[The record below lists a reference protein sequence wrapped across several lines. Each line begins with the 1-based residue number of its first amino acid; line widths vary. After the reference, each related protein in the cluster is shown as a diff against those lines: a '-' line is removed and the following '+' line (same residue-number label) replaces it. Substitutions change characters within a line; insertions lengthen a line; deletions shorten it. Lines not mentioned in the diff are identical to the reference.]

1 MMLETPSDI
10 DQNTG
15 ATTET
20 IYARTHHS
28 LFQDLTMGLEPNE
41 IDRNT
46 EPTTETRTR
55 SNHCSFPDL
64 AMQLQTNAVCGKTGP
79 TPETC
84 TRSRNTSF
92 QDLAMPPEANVVSG
106 QTGPNPESHTRSHNT
121 SFQTH
126 SRLPGVWRRDVGQA
140 ACRPGRAEAEQGGRD
155 VGQAACRPGRAET
168 EEGGRRRRTA
178 FSGWQL
184 ACLEQ
189 RFGSDKY
196 LTAGQRACLASLL
209 RLTDTQVKTWY
220 QNRR

>member
-1 MMLETPSDI
+1 
-10 DQNTG
+10 
-15 ATTET
+15 
-20 IYARTHHS
+20 
-28 LFQDLTMGLEPNE
+28 MGLEPNE

-46 EPTTETRTR
+46 EPTTERRTR
-55 SNHCSFPDL
+55 PNHSSFPDL

-84 TRSRNTSF
+84 TRSHNTSF
-92 QDLAMPPEANVVSG
+92 QDLAMPPETNVVSG

-121 SFQTH
+121 SFHTH
-126 SRLPGVWRRDVGQA
+126 SRLPGVWRRDVGQGACFPGRTEAEEGGMDVGHA
-140 ACRPGRAEAEQGGRD
+140 ACRPGRAEAEESGRD
-155 VGQAACRPGRAET
+155 VGRGACRPGRAEA

-189 RFGSDKY
+189 RFGCDKY

>member
-1 MMLETPSDI
+1 
-10 DQNTG
+10 
-15 ATTET
+15 
-20 IYARTHHS
+20 
-28 LFQDLTMGLEPNE
+28 MGLEPNE

-46 EPTTETRTR
+46 EPATETRTR
-55 SNHCSFPDL
+55 SNHSSFPDL

-106 QTGPNPESHTRSHNT
+106 QTGPNPESHTWSHNT